1 MTPFWGPENGP
12 IFGSEKPEKRAREI
26 IKTITLRFSFV
37 VLTDTV
43 TLRQRAEYPATETQ
57 QMSPFIGT
65 ELPKTNCHLCL
76 RIPTHDIRQAKTSR
90 LRGSRN

>member
-12 IFGSEKPEKRAREI
+12 VFGTEKPEKRVHEI
-26 IKTITLRFSFV
+26 TKTITRRFSFV

-57 QMSPFIGT
+57 QMSPFRRP
-65 ELPKTNCHLCL
+65 ELPKTNRHLCL
-76 RIPTHDIRQAKTSR
+76 GIPTPSG
-90 LRGSRN
+90 LPGSRN